1 MKNPFRKKQSQAQVK
16 TESIVAKL
24 AALQLRESKFYKE
37 YFDTAA
43 RLEKNEP
50 PGNMWFEMEKS
61 ESVFYY
67 CEGKRGII
75 KKEWLNENVPKSK
88 KRDYEPALWFSSYE
102 PVRDFQ
108 SNLRL

>member
-43 RLEKNEP
+43 RLEK
-50 PGNMWFEMEKS
+50 
-61 ESVFYY
+61 
-67 CEGKRGII
+67 KRTPR
-75 KKEWLNENVPKSK
+75 EYV
-88 KRDYEPALWFSSYE
+88 
-102 PVRDFQ
+102 V
-108 SNLRL
+108 